1 MSGMFDRLGKKQDQV
16 QAPHTNPRNILAD
29 FKNDPKS
36 FFQERNL
43 DVPDNLLDNPGAII
57 QHLIQSGQLP
67 QSRLGMAQQ
76 QLMQMLGRK

>member
-1 MSGMFDRLGKKQDQV
+1 MFDRLGKKQDQV
-16 QAPHTNPRNILAD
+16 QAQQPNPRNILTN
-29 FKNDPKS
+29 FKKNPKS

-76 QLMQMLGRK
+76 QLMQMLSRK

>member
-16 QAPHTNPRNILAD
+16 QAQPPNPRNILTD
-29 FKNDPKS
+29 FKNNPKS
-36 FFQERNL
+36 FFQEKNL